1 MRESKTVLE
10 VKDLSF
16 SYNHHPVFDGI
27 NFKLKRG
34 DYLWVLGPNGSGK
47 TTLVKAVLGIIRPQ
61 RGTVLLFGK
70 ELYDFDDWGRISY
83 IPQSIDF
90 FDPYLPASAKEVA
103 AMGLLAGRKNPKR
116 LSAEDREIVLEAFRR
131 LGIFNIRNKRIG
143 ELSGGQRKRVLI
155 ARAMIKRPDLLF
167 MDEPTAAVEP
177 KVREDFYKIADE
189 INDKGTTVILINH
202 DIAGMGINNNKILYI
217 NQKQIFFGEGREFCM
232 SEEMGDYF
240 GSSQH
245 IICHQHLEDGK

>member
-1 MRESKTVLE
+1 MRESKIILE
-10 VKDLSF
+10 VKNLSF
-16 SYNHHPVFDGI
+16 SYNHHSVFEGI
-27 NFKLKRG
+27 SFKLKLG

-47 TTLVKAVLGIIRPQ
+47 TTLIKAVLGIIRPQ
-61 RGTVLLFGK
+61 RGKVLLFGK
-70 ELYDFDDWGRISY
+70 ELSDFDGWGRVSY
-83 IPQSIDF
+83 IPQNIDF

-103 AMGLLAGRKNPKR
+103 AMGLLAGKRNPKK
-116 LSAEDREIVLEAFRR
+116 LSTKDREMVVEAFRR
-131 LGIFNIRNKRIG
+131 LGIYEIRNKHIG

-155 ARAMIKRPDLLF
+155 ARAMVKRPDLFF

-189 INDKGTTVILINH
+189 INEKGTTVVLINH

-232 SEEMGDYF
+232 SEGMRDYF

-245 IICHQHLEDGK
+245 IICHQHVDDSG